1 MSAAATYEPLTRSVE
16 DYLKAIYRLSLKGQ
30 PATTSEIAQRL
41 ELSAP
46 SVSGMI
52 KRLSEQGLLAH
63 VPYRGVELTPE
74 GRRVALR
81 MLRRHRIIE
90 AYLVAFLKY
99 GWEQVHQEAERL
111 EHAVSDA
118 LIERM
123 AEALGNPRFDP
134 HGDPIPDADGSVHE
148 LVYTSLA
155 EIPVGETAEI
165 RQVDTSQP
173 ERLRYLATR
182 GLTPGARVTVQHR
195 EPFNGPI
202 TIKVS
207 GKRQVIGDEL
217 GQLLLCARPEVH
229 Q

>member
-1 MSAAATYEPLTRSVE
+1 MHAAATYEPLTRSVE
-16 DYLKAIYRLSLKGQ
+16 DYLKAIYHLSLKGQ

-46 SVSGMI
+46 SVSGMV

-63 VPYRGVELTPE
+63 VPYRGVELTAE

-81 MLRRHRIIE
+81 MLRRHRVIE

-134 HGDPIPDADGSVHE
+134 HGDPIPDADGSVSE
-148 LVYTSLA
+148 LVYTPLT

-165 RQVDTSQP
+165 RLVDTSQP
-173 ERLRYLATR
+173 ERLRYIAAR
-182 GLTPGARVTVQHR
+182 GLTPGARVSVIDR

-202 TIKVS
+202 TIRVG
-207 GKRQVIGDEL
+207 GKRHIIGDQL
-217 GQLLLCARPEVH
+217 GQLLLCARPELRP
-229 Q
+229 